1 MRVWLELK
9 YVQQKP
15 SGQFFYRRRIPD
27 EVQKHFQGK
36 THYQK
41 SLGTKDVHMAK
52 VASERLSEHLDSLWA
67 YYANPKQSSLPQ
79 NIRQLATSF
88 LEEQGLAP
96 NEGDKPLGY
105 YDDGQPITALD
116 VMLDE
121 HEDKLRRVHEGIQ
134 PHTEETSLIEEALTQ
149 LSSGKVWH
157 FDDALKLH
165 HQLNGQGKSKNDIAH
180 IERPVKR
187 LMVIIGDKP
196 LSAYTRDDANTFR
209 DWLYDS
215 ADKKLSK
222 KPLSTSS
229 VKRSMDSVNAVFN
242 LANLEKSLKLE
253 NPFANLRY
261 RKDVPKER
269 PSIPEDY
276 IRQIYQQ
283 CLAHDDDMR
292 WLIALISDTGMRLG
306 EAAGLEVS
314 HIHLDEAIP
323 YLIIEETDSRR
334 LKTRESRRRVP
345 LVGMA
350 LWAAKRA
357 VEASKAQE
365 TVFLFP
371 RYNKKTT
378 TNSNSASNALN
389 KWMKEHIPPQYVI
402 HGFRHAMRDRL
413 REVDCPADVMDEI
426 GGWSK
431 QSVGQSYGK
440 GSSLERLHRFM
451 VQVVLD

>member
-27 EVQKHFQGK
+27 EVQKHYQGK

-41 SLGTKDVHMAK
+41 SLGTKDVQMAK
-52 VASERLSEHLDSLWA
+52 VASERLTKSLDEMWS
-67 YYANPKQSSLPQ
+67 YYANPQQTSLPQ
-79 NIRQLATSF
+79 NIRQLATAF
-88 LEEQGLAP
+88 LQERGLAP
-96 NEGDKPLGY
+96 DEGDKPLGY

-116 VMLDE
+116 VMVDE
-121 HEDKLRRVHEGIQ
+121 YEDKLNKVIYGGQ
-134 PHTEETSLIEEALTQ
+134 PHTEETSLIEEAITQ
-149 LSSGKVWH
+149 LGSGKVWH
-157 FDDALKLH
+157 FDDALMLH
-165 HQLNGQGKSKNDIAH
+165 HELNGRGKSKADIAH
-180 IERPVKR
+180 VERPVKR
-187 LMVIIGDKP
+187 LMAIIGDKP
-196 LSAYTRDDANTFR
+196 LSAYTRDDANAFR

-215 ADKKLSK
+215 TDKTLSK

-242 LANLEKSLKLE
+242 LANIEKSLKLE

-261 RKDVPKER
+261 RKDAPKER

-276 IRQIYQQ
+276 IRQIHEQ
-283 CLAHDDDMR
+283 CLTHDDDMR

-314 HIHLDEAIP
+314 HIHLNEAIP
-323 YLIIEETDSRR
+323 YLTIEETDSRR

-365 TVFLFP
+365 TTFLFP
-371 RYNKKTT
+371 RYNKKDT

-389 KWMKEHIPPQYVI
+389 KWMKEHIPPQYVL

-451 VQVVLD
+451 MQVVLD